1 MIFGEPR
8 PFEEA
13 IQSRLAR
20 TLLPT
25 DLRSQLLSQIPPA
38 LKERMFFVSGMT
50 RADELTRV
58 GESIDDILLGSTT
71 RDAQRAKLK
80 LLVDQMG
87 APALSDARLN
97 LILDTNVQMAEG
109 FGSFVQGQ
117 GAGVLDAWP
126 AQELVR
132 MNVPKVP
139 RDWPDRW
146 ETAGG
151 ELVDGDR
158 MVAAKDDDL
167 WNRLGDPDLFDDG
180 LGNPYPPFAF
190 NSGMDVADVT
200 REEAERLGVI
210 DPDQQI
216 AADDR
221 GLNQDLAMN
230 LETRDAELKAA
241 VLDTLQ
247 GVARLVKGVLRFTGA
262 GA

>member
-1 MIFGEPR
+1 
-8 PFEEA
+8 
-13 IQSRLAR
+13 
-20 TLLPT
+20 
-25 DLRSQLLSQIPPA
+25 
-38 LKERMFFVSGMT
+38 
-50 RADELTRV
+50 
-58 GESIDDILLGSTT
+58 
-71 RDAQRAKLK
+71 
-80 LLVDQMG
+80 
-87 APALSDARLN
+87 
-97 LILDTNVQMAEG
+97 
-109 FGSFVQGQ
+109 
-117 GAGVLDAWP
+117 
-126 AQELVR
+126 
-132 MNVPKVP
+132 MNVPKVS
-139 RDWPDRW
+139 RDWPERW

-190 NSGMDVADVT
+190 SSGMDVADVT

-221 GLNQDLAMN
+221 GLNQGLAMN